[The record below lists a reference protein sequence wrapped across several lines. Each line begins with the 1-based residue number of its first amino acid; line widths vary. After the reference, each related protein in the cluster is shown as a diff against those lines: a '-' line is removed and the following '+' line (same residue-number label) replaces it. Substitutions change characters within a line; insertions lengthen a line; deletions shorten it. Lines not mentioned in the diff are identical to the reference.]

1 MKKLPLILTVTLLI
15 LLSFVSCGGQVEKNE
30 SDAIAVSVCP
40 ATEEQLSNES
50 GYVHFYDTDSINTE
64 WKILLTVESQV
75 ESLSFTEIDESEG
88 TKLGKVLFEE
98 RSPSVGT
105 SYVFH
110 TYLNDATLNRGI
122 TYVDKSGNVRNFGI
136 AVSMKDGTL
145 YLKEIEAR
153 A

>member
-15 LLSFVSCGGQVEKNE
+15 LLSFVSCDGQVEKNE
-30 SDAIAVSVCP
+30 SDTVAVSVCP
-40 ATEEQLSNES
+40 ATEEQLSNEND
-50 GYVHFYDTDSINTE
+50 YIHFYDTDSINTE

-98 RSPSVGT
+98 SSPSVGT
-105 SYVFH
+105 SYIFH

-122 TYVDKSGNVRNFGI
+122 SYVDQSGNVRNFGI

-145 YLKEIEAR
+145 YLMEIEA
-153 A
+153 

>member
-30 SDAIAVSVCP
+30 SDAVAVSVCP
-40 ATEEQLSNES
+40 ATEEQLSNEND
-50 GYVHFYDTDSINTE
+50 YIHFYDTDSINTE

-98 RSPSVGT
+98 SSPSVGA

-110 TYLNDATLNRGI
+110 TYLNDTTLNRGI
-122 TYVDKSGNVRNFGI
+122 TYVDQSGNVRNFGI
-136 AVSMKDGTL
+136 AISMKDGTL
-145 YLKEIEAR
+145 YLKEIEA
-153 A
+153 